1 MPDTALIYYLQALN
15 LSTKLNR
22 KEDMISTYQRIGT
35 MMIRKGSYD
44 QAMEYYLASI
54 EICEEI
60 GDKKGIAKA
69 YNDMGIAYKNQ
80 GSYDKAIEN
89 YLKSLRIKEE
99 LDDRGGM
106 SSSYNNIA
114 IIYAM
119 QNIPDKAIEYFQK
132 SLEIKEELGNKG
144 GMASSY
150 NNIAIIYARQD
161 AFDEAIEYFQKA
173 LAINE
178 ETGNKMGASLCLV
191 NIGNVQKNQGAYDQA
206 IKSYLQSLAFKE
218 ELGEKRGM
226 AMLYQ
231 NIADLNIDL
240 ADSIAT
246 SEAQKQ
252 DYLNKA
258 VSNGLLSLELAREI
272 KALPQESSAAYT
284 LQRAYAMLGR
294 YMEAYEYAA
303 VYVAARD
310 SLINEEKTRAIQDMA
325 TKYETEKKEQQIEL
339 QESELIAKDAV
350 IKQQKI
356 FRNALAAGLG
366 AVVIVVVVIVIA
378 FTEKKKANKKIRDQN
393 EQILE
398 ANEELKVLNE
408 AISKQNNEI
417 LDSITYAQRIQA
429 AMLPPLTLFNELL
442 DEVFIL
448 YKPRDIVSGDFYW
461 IKQVNQ
467 YIIITAAD
475 CTGHGVPGAF
485 MSLLGISY
493 LNEIVQRREITQ
505 ANQVLHELRSQI
517 KHSLR
522 QHGLPDE
529 SKDGIDM
536 AICAIDRKKHLMQ
549 YAGANNPMYII
560 KDRNGIPEL
569 NEIKADKM
577 PLGYYSGKDKPFT
590 NHEIKLE
597 IGDTFYLFSDG
608 FVDQKGG
615 KQNKKFMSRNLK
627 KLLLEIHD
635 QPMHDQKQHL
645 EKTLGNW
652 MNGRSQMDDVLIVGV
667 RV

>member
-1 MPDTALIYYLQALN
+1 MPDTTLMYYQQALDI
-15 LSTKLNR
+15 STELNR
-22 KEDMISTYQRIGT
+22 KEDMVNTYQRIGT
-35 MMIRKGSYD
+35 IMIQKGSYD
-44 QAMEYYLASI
+44 QAIEHYLASL

-60 GDKKGIAKA
+60 GDKNGIAKA

-80 GSYDKAIEN
+80 GSYDKAIEY
-89 YLKSLRIKEE
+89 YLNSLRIKEE
-99 LDDRGGM
+99 LGDRGGM

-114 IIYAM
+114 VIYAM

-132 SLEIKEELGNKG
+132 SLEIKEELGNKR

-178 ETGNKMGASLCLV
+178 EIGNKMGASLCLV
-191 NIGNVQKNQGAYDQA
+191 NIGNVQKNQGAYDKA
-206 IKSYLQSLAFKE
+206 IDSYMESLALKE

-226 AMLYQ
+226 AMLYK
-231 NIADLNIDL
+231 NIANLNIEL
-240 ADSIAT
+240 ADSLAT
-246 SEAQKQ
+246 SEAQRIV
-252 DYLNKA
+252 YLNKA
-258 VSNGLLSLELAREI
+258 ITNGKMSLELAREI
-272 KALPQESSAAYT
+272 KALPQESSAAFI
-284 LQRAYAMLGR
+284 LMDAYEMLGKYR
-294 YMEAYEYAA
+294 EAFEYSQ
-303 VYVAARD
+303 VYIVAKD
-310 SLINEEKTRAIQDMA
+310 SLQNEERTRAIQEMA
-325 TKYETEKKEQQIEL
+325 TKYETEKKEQQIAI
-339 QESELIAKDAV
+339 QETELIAKDAS
-350 IKQQKI
+350 IKQQKT
-356 FRNALAAGLG
+356 FRNALAAGFISIL
-366 AVVIVVVVIVIA
+366 IVVVVIVIGY
-378 FTEKKKANKKIRDQN
+378 TQKKKANKKIKEQN
-393 EQILE
+393 ELILE
-398 ANEELKVLNE
+398 ANEELMVLNE
-408 AISKQNNEI
+408 AISKKNTEI
-417 LDSITYAQRIQA
+417 IDSINYAQRIQA
-429 AMLPPLTLFNELL
+429 AMLPPEPLFTELL
-442 DEVFIL
+442 DEVFIV

-467 YIIITAAD
+467 YTIIAAAD

-505 ANQVLHELRSQI
+505 ANQVLNELRTQI

-536 AICAIDRKKHLMQ
+536 ALCAIDSKKRIMQ
-549 YAGANNPMYII
+549 FAGANNPMYII
-560 KDRNGIPEL
+560 KDKNGVPEL

-577 PLGYYSGKDKPFT
+577 PLGYYSGKDKSFT

-597 IGDTFYLFSDG
+597 LGDTFYLFSDG
-608 FVDQKGG
+608 FIDQKGG
-615 KQNKKFMSRNLK
+615 KENRKFMSKNLK

-635 QPMHDQKQHL
+635 QPLFDQKQHL
-645 EKTLGNW
+645 EKTLEVW
-652 MNGRSQMDDVLIVGV
+652 MNGQSQMDDILIVGV